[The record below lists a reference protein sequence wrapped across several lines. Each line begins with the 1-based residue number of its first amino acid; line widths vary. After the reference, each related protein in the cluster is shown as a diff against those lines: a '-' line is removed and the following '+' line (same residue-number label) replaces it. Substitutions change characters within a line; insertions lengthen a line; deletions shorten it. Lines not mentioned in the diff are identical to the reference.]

1 MKKQEN
7 VDNQSKEP
15 EEMRAMGSRRGE
27 ELVYKG
33 RSNLKNVK
41 ETSFKSYK
49 KAIEIL
55 TFD

>member
-1 MKKQEN
+1 MKKQEKE
-7 VDNQSKEP
+7 DNQSKEP

-49 KAIEIL
+49 KAIEIF